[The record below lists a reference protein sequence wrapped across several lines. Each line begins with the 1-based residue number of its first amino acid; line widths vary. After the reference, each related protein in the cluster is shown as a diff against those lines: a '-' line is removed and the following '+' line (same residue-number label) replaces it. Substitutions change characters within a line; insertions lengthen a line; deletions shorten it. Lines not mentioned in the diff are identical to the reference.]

1 MQQTHTGLILVV
13 PIQAKDSAV
22 ISVRMGV
29 FHLSSSAHFPGF
41 RRPLHT
47 RIKSEQDVGFK
58 NLVDPAYRKSTGQR
72 KAGALMRPM
81 KIESSTP
88 RNKLGCIVQANSF
101 LYASLVIVQVRIS
114 ENMELIDRHGEK

>member
-1 MQQTHTGLILVV
+1 
-13 PIQAKDSAV
+13 
-22 ISVRMGV
+22 
-29 FHLSSSAHFPGF
+29 
-41 RRPLHT
+41 
-47 RIKSEQDVGFK
+47 
-58 NLVDPAYRKSTGQR
+58 
-72 KAGALMRPM
+72 MRPM